1 MAEKKLTTIRLDPR
15 FIEIVEGYEG
25 KSFSDKL
32 HNLVYFCVDEVPK
45 AKKRLSSIQQDIE
58 KETDRYYKA
67 MARMRDFSNLRNI
80 IEDLERLGNRAAQH
94 IEKFVERELGEE
106 SGRQK

>member
-45 AKKRLSSIQQDIE
+45 AKKQLTRVQQDIQ

-80 IEDLERLGNRAAQH
+80 IEDLERLGAKAAQH
-94 IEKFVERELGEE
+94 IGKFVESEQGEN
-106 SGRQK
+106 SGQ